1 MGSNMNAHQLDAN
14 GVILNTI
21 VVESLNV
28 FPNLI
33 DASVGGTAGDT
44 WNGAAIVIK
53 PRDLE
58 KETAEQ
64 AASVR
69 ASRTEKLKDSDWTQI
84 NDSTADKAAWA
95 IYRQALRDIP
105 AQNGFPSTITWPTSP

>member
-1 MGSNMNAHQLDAN
+1 MNAHQLGAN

-21 VVESLNV
+21 VVDSLNV

-69 ASRTEKLKDSDWTQI
+69 ASRTEKLKDSDWTQG
-84 NDSTADKAAWA
+84 ADTPQA
-95 IYRQALRDIP
+95 IKDKYVPYRQALRDIP
-105 AQNGFPSTITWPTSP
+105 AQNGFPFTVTWPTQPE